1 MNNFVKIQ
9 THSKKKITLDS
20 IIYVILF
27 IYIFFDTISS
37 KSLLAY
43 RFNLRLF
50 RYCIY
55 ICKIILFAYFLYS
68 NRSIRKKQSFEL
80 LLFLAVAFVTLWRVN
95 SIFMDIFT
103 VALTAKRDY
112 KKTINAFFYSLVF
125 SVLAIVCLDAIGLL
139 PRYYTY
145 RSDGMRRY
153 TLGFNHPNNL
163 AFLVVILVFLF
174 VLKNG
179 RKYGI
184 FDHILTVCAA
194 VFCYKVPNSLTSAM
208 ILLLFELII
217 IVQQLYQYLFKS
229 EIINSNLMRKT
240 IIILL
245 PVCILVV
252 YYIIFNLSQSFL
264 LDVNGTIMSRINQSK
279 IALNQYGFSI
289 WGQEVNLVSQTAIYF
304 GTVSS
309 DTRFFAIDCLYVFL
323 PVKYGIIP
331 SLYFL
336 YQYTRCMCIYMKK
349 KNMVAFTIG
358 ISLIIFS
365 LMETAL
371 LSTMMS
377 FFFIC
382 AYASN
387 YGESPNATK
396 TWDGNMI
403 KATRAY
409 GVKNAHNI

>member
-9 THSKKKITLDS
+9 THSKKKITLDG

-27 IYIFFDTISS
+27 IYIFCDTINSR
-37 KSLLAY
+37 SLFAY
-43 RFNLRLF
+43 RFNLGLF

-55 ICKIILFAYFLYS
+55 MCKITLFAYFLYS
-68 NRSIRKKQSFEL
+68 NRCIGKKQGIEL

-95 SIFMDIFT
+95 SIFMDIFA

-112 KKTINAFFYSLVF
+112 KKTLNVFFYSLLF
-125 SVLAIVCLDAIGLL
+125 AILTIVYFDAIGLL

-145 RSDGMRRY
+145 RSDGLRRY

-163 AFLVVILVFLF
+163 AFLIVTLVFLF

-184 FDHILTVCAA
+184 IDHILTICAA

-208 ILLLFELII
+208 VLLLFELII

-229 EIINSNLMRKT
+229 EIINSNLIRKML
-240 IIILL
+240 IILL
-245 PVCILVV
+245 PACILIV
-252 YYIIFNLSQSFL
+252 YYIIFNLNQTFL
-264 LDVNGTIMSRINQSK
+264 LDVNGTIMSRINQSRT
-279 IALNQYGFSI
+279 ALNQYGFSI

-323 PVKYGIIP
+323 PVRYGIIP
-331 SLYFL
+331 SIYFL
-336 YQYTRCMCIYMKK
+336 YQYTRCMYIYMKK
-349 KNMVAFTIG
+349 RNMVAFTIG
-358 ISLIIFS
+358 ISLIVFS

-387 YGESPNATK
+387 YGESQKATK
-396 TWDGNMI
+396 IWDGNMI

-409 GVKNAHNI
+409 GVKSVHNI